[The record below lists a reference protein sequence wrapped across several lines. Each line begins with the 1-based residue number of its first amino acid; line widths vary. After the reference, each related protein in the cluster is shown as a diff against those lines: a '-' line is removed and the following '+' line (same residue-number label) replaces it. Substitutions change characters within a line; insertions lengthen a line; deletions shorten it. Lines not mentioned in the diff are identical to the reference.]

1 MEAVIA
7 RIAAD
12 EDIRS
17 CSIEGC
23 SEDAAYHVVKIKDD
37 NSEEE
42 KFFCES
48 HGQEYAI
55 RGHLVI
61 SENS

>member
-7 RIAAD
+7 RIRA
-12 EDIRS
+12 EEETGS
-17 CSIEGC
+17 CAIEGC
-23 SEDAAYHVVKIKDD
+23 SEDAAYHVVKIND
-37 NSEEE
+37 E

-61 SENS
+61 SENI

>member
-7 RIAAD
+7 RIAA
-12 EDIRS
+12 EEEARS

-23 SEDAAYHVVKIKDD
+23 LEDAAYHVVKINND